1 MTETLGGQEAIQKG
15 LDTTLHR
22 GTTGASLKGR
32 EDQFGTNY
40 KPPPERSGFCE
51 LLLGALDDFM
61 LKILIGCAIFQL
73 VIEMSTATEEE
84 LAHAWIEGFAILLA
98 VAVVS
103 LVGAGSDYKKE
114 G

>member
-1 MTETLGGQEAIQKG
+1 MKV
-15 LDTTLHR
+15 LDT
-22 GTTGASLKGR
+22 SLEKGPSESSLQER
-32 EDQFGTNY
+32 EKHYGTNY

-84 LAHAWIEGFAILLA
+84 LSHAWIEGFAILLA